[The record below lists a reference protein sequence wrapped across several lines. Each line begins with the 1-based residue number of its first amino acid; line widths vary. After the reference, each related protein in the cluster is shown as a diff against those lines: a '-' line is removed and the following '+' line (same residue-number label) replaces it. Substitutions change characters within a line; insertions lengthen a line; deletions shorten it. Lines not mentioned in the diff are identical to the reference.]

1 MSRFR
6 AHAACQDFH
15 RASEAARRDVLT
27 RRQMLKWG
35 IGAGVTVYAASML
48 PTAHLLDAA
57 AAEAAAAP
65 DAPILVSVFLPGGLD
80 LLDTLMPL
88 QQEGALR
95 DLRSGVSPAAPL
107 PLAGTSLGLHPSLS
121 RGPGGGLKGLFDRGQ
136 IGFLPGID
144 YANPNLSHFAS
155 RAFWE
160 TGMVSQQSVSGW
172 LGRWLDRHGS
182 ADNPLQGLSAGYG
195 LSPTLRAVNAPVA
208 SISSAY
214 DAELSMWSVWG
225 GWGTAAVDAYAALA
239 RSGRAGP
246 TSAGPASAA
255 RAARLAHTV
264 SQQLAPFRKKD
275 DTSPDP
281 LAGPVTYPADNDTAD
296 RLKVLA
302 GLIAQPLGIRMATVD
317 ADGEFDTH
325 EGQAQGLDRD
335 LGAVGEALAA
345 FQADL
350 EARGVAN
357 RVLTF
362 VWSEFGRRPE
372 ANKSGGTDHG
382 AGGVAWVQGPRA
394 LGGVLTEYPSLTDLD
409 REKNLKVTVDF
420 RRVYASLLAQWMG
433 TDPAEVIPG
442 AGQFGQVALV
452 RS

>member
-1 MSRFR
+1 MPRFR

-15 RASEAARRDVLT
+15 RASEAARRDVFT
-27 RRQMLKWG
+27 RRQMLRWG
-35 IGAGVTVYAASML
+35 IGAGVTVYAANML
-48 PTAHLLDAA
+48 PTQHLLDAA

-88 QQEGALR
+88 DQEGTLR
-95 DLRSGVSPAAPL
+95 DLRGAVSPAR
-107 PLAGTSLGLHPSLS
+107 PLALGGTSLGLHPSLA
-121 RGPGGGLKGLFDRGQ
+121 RGPKGGIQGLYDRGQ

-182 ADNPLQGLSAGYG
+182 ADNPLQGLSAGG
-195 LSPTLRAVNAPVA
+195 SLSPTLRSAGAPVA
-208 SISSAY
+208 SVA
-214 DAELSMWSVWG
+214 DAGDAQLSMWSVWG
-225 GWGTAAVDAYAALA
+225 DWGTAAVDAYAALS
-239 RSGRAGP
+239 RSTPHA
-246 TSAGPASAA
+246 AGPASAA

-264 SQQLAPFRKKD
+264 SERLAPFRQKD
-275 DTSPDP
+275 DKSPDP
-281 LAGPVTYPADNDTAD
+281 LAGPVAYPAGNDTAD

-302 GLIAQPLGIRMATVD
+302 GLIAQPLGIRVATVD
-317 ADGEFDTH
+317 ADGQFDTH
-325 EGQAQGLDRD
+325 EGQAQTLDRD
-335 LGAVGEALAA
+335 LGAVGEALAT

-350 EARGVAN
+350 EARGVAD

-362 VWSEFGRRPE
+362 VWSEFGRRPG
-372 ANKSGGTDHG
+372 ANKSAGTDHG

-394 LGGVLTEYPSLTDLD
+394 VGGILTEYPSLNDLD

-420 RRVYASLLAQWMG
+420 RRVYGSLLAQWLG

-442 AGQFGQVALV
+442 AAQFGQVGLV
-452 RS
+452 R

>member
-1 MSRFR
+1 MPRTR

-35 IGAGVTVYAASML
+35 IGAGVMVYASSML
-48 PTAHLLDAA
+48 PTGHLLDAA
-57 AAEAAAAP
+57 AAEAAATP
-65 DAPILVSVFLPGGLD
+65 DAPVLVSVFLPGGLD
-80 LLDTLMPL
+80 LLDTLPPIN
-88 QQEGALR
+88 QEGPLN
-95 DLRSGVSPAAPL
+95 DLRAGVTPAQPAL
-107 PLAGTSLGLHPSLS
+107 LGNGLALHPALTQ
-121 RGPGGGLKGLFDRGQ
+121 GPGGGIKGLYDRGQ

-182 ADNPLQGLSAGYG
+182 RDNPLQGLSSGYG
-195 LSPTLRAVNAPVA
+195 LSPTLKSVDAPVA
-208 SISSAY
+208 SISNAS
-214 DAELSMWSVWG
+214 DSQLSMWSVWG
-225 GWGTAAVDAYAALA
+225 DWGDAAVRAYAALA
-239 RSGRAGP
+239 DGSPHHAGP
-246 TSAGPASAA
+246 QSAA
-255 RAARLAHTV
+255 RAARLAYKV
-264 SQQLAPFRKKD
+264 AEQLAPFRPRD
-275 DTSPDP
+275 DRSPDP
-281 LAGPVTYPADNDTAD
+281 LAGPVQYPDDNDTAD

-302 GLIAQPLGIRMATVD
+302 GLIAQPLGIRVATVD

-325 EGQAQGLDRD
+325 EGQASTLTRD
-335 LGAVGEALAA
+335 LGAVGEALAT

-350 EARGVAN
+350 EARGIAD

-372 ANKSGGTDHG
+372 ANKSLGTDHG
-382 AGGVAWVQGPRA
+382 AGGIAWVQGPRA
-394 LGGVLTEYPSLTDLD
+394 LGGILTEYPSLTDLD
-409 REKNLKVTVDF
+409 PERNLKVTVDF
-420 RRVYASLLAQWMG
+420 RRVYGSLLAQWLG

-442 AGQFGQVALV
+442 AGSFGQVQLV
-452 RS
+452 RA

>member
-1 MSRFR
+1 MPRTS

-15 RASEAARRDVLT
+15 RASEASRRDVLT
-27 RRQMLKWG
+27 RRQLLRWG
-35 IGAGVTVYAASML
+35 IGAGVTLYGAQML
-48 PTAHLLDAA
+48 PTERVLEAA
-57 AAEAAAAP
+57 AAQAAAAP
-65 DAPILVSVFLPGGLD
+65 DAPVLVSVFLPGGLD
-80 LLDTLMPL
+80 LLDTLVPV
-88 QQEGALR
+88 QQEGVLR
-95 DLRSGVSPAAPL
+95 DLRGGLAPVAGSL
-107 PLAGTSLGLHPSLS
+107 PLQGEGYNLHPSLG
-121 RGPGGGLKGLFDRGQ
+121 RGPGGGLQGLFNRGQ

-155 RAFWE
+155 RAFWG

-182 ADNPLQGLSAGYG
+182 ADNPLPGVTAGYG

-208 SISSAY
+208 SISDAG

-225 GWGTAAVDAYAALA
+225 DWGTAAVQAYAALSQSTPSA
-239 RSGRAGP
+239 
-246 TSAGPASAA
+246 AGPASAA

-264 SQQLAPFRKKD
+264 SERLAPFRQKD
-275 DTSPDP
+275 DKSPDP

-302 GLIAQPLGIRMATVD
+302 RLIAQPLGIRVATVD

-325 EGQAQGLDRD
+325 EGQAATLERD
-335 LGAVGEALAA
+335 LGAVGEALAT

-350 EARGVAN
+350 EARGVAD

-362 VWSEFGRRPE
+362 VWSESGRRPM
-372 ANKSGGTDHG
+372 ANKSGGTAHG

-394 LGGVLTEYPSLTDLD
+394 LGGILTEYPSLTDLD
-409 REKNLKVTVDF
+409 AEKNLKVTVDF
-420 RRVYASLLAQWMG
+420 RRVYGSLLGQWLG

-442 AGQFGQVALV
+442 AAQFGQVGLV
-452 RS
+452 R

>member
-1 MSRFR
+1 MPRFR

-15 RASEAARRDVLT
+15 RASEAARADVLT
-27 RRQMLKWG
+27 RRSMLKWG
-35 IGAGVTVYAASML
+35 IGAGVTVYSATRL

-65 DAPILVSVFLPGGLD
+65 DAPVLVSVFLPGGLD

-88 QQEGALR
+88 GQEGPLR
-95 DLRSGVSPAAPL
+95 DLRGAVSPAAPVAL
-107 PLAGTSLGLHPSLS
+107 KGTSLGLHPALTK
-121 RGPGGGLKGLFDRGQ
+121 GPNGGLQGLYERGQ

-182 ADNPLQGLSAGYG
+182 ADNPLQGLSSGYG
-195 LSPTLRAVNAPVA
+195 LSPTLRSVGAPVA
-208 SISSAY
+208 SVSDPG
-214 DAELSMWSVWG
+214 DARLSMWSVWG
-225 GWGTAAVDAYAALA
+225 DWSTAAIDTYNALA
-239 RSGRAGP
+239 QPSGARP
-246 TSAGPASAA
+246 GPAATM
-255 RAARLAHTV
+255 RAARLAHKV
-264 SQQLAPFRKKD
+264 SDQLAPYAATKD
-275 DTSPDP
+275 KPDP
-281 LAGPVTYPADNDTAD
+281 LAGPVAYPADNDTAD

-302 GLIAQPLGIRMATVD
+302 GLLSQPLGIRVATVD

-325 EGQAQGLDRD
+325 EGQAQTLERD
-335 LGAVGEALAA
+335 LGAVGEALAT

-350 EARGVAN
+350 EARGLAQ

-362 VWSEFGRRPE
+362 VWSEFGRRPQ
-372 ANKSGGTDHG
+372 ANKSQGTDHG

-394 LGGVLTEYPSLTDLD
+394 LGGILTEYPSLLDLD
-409 REKNLKVTVDF
+409 PEKNLKVTVDF
-420 RRVYASLLAQWMG
+420 RKVYASLVAQWLG
-433 TDPAEVIPG
+433 TDPAEVIPN
-442 AGQFGQVALV
+442 AGSFGQVQVV
-452 RS
+452 R

>member
-1 MSRFR
+1 MPRIR

-15 RASEAARRDVLT
+15 RASEASRRDVLT

-35 IGAGVTVYAASML
+35 IGAGVTVYAANML
-48 PTAHLLDAA
+48 PTGHLLGAA

-65 DAPILVSVFLPGGLD
+65 DAPVLVSVFLPGGLD

-88 QQEGALR
+88 EQEGLLR
-95 DLRSGVSPAAPL
+95 DLRAGVSPAAPS
-107 PLAGTSLGLHPSLS
+107 PLAGTSLGLHPALS

-155 RAFWE
+155 RGFWE

-182 ADNPLQGLSAGYG
+182 ADNPLQGLSAGDN
-195 LSPTLRAVNAPVA
+195 LSPTLRAVKAPVA
-208 SISSAY
+208 SVS
-214 DAELSMWSVWG
+214 DAGDAQLSMWSVWG
-225 GWGTAAVDAYAALA
+225 DWGDAAVQAYAALSQSTPHA
-239 RSGRAGP
+239 
-246 TSAGPASAA
+246 AGPAAAA

-264 SQQLAPFRKKD
+264 SDRLAPLRKTED
-275 DTSPDP
+275 GPDP
-281 LAGPVTYPADNDTAD
+281 LAGSVTYPEDNDTAD

-302 GLIAQPLGIRMATVD
+302 GLLAQPLGIRVATVD

-325 EGQAQGLDRD
+325 EGQAQTLDRD
-335 LGAVGEALAA
+335 LGAVGEALAT

-350 EARGVAN
+350 EARGIAD

-362 VWSEFGRRPE
+362 VWSEFGRRPT
-372 ANKSGGTDHG
+372 ANRSGGTDHG

-394 LGGVLTEYPSLTDLD
+394 LGGILTEYPSLTDLD
-409 REKNLKVTVDF
+409 AEKNLKVTVDF
-420 RRVYASLLAQWMG
+420 RRVYGSLLGQWLG

-442 AGQFGQVALV
+442 AAQFGQVALV

>member
-1 MSRFR
+1 MPRTR

-35 IGAGVTVYAASML
+35 IGAGVTVYASSLL
-48 PTAHLLDAA
+48 PTQHLLDAA
-57 AAEAAAAP
+57 TAEAQAAP
-65 DAPILVSVFLPGGLD
+65 NAPVLVSVFLPGGLD
-80 LLDTLMPL
+80 LLDTIVPMT
-88 QQEGALR
+88 QEGAYR
-95 DLRSGVSPAAPL
+95 DLRGGVAPAEPAAL
-107 PLAGTSLGLHPSLS
+107 GNGLALHPALT
-121 RGPGGGLKGLFDRGQ
+121 RGPGGGIKGLYDGGQ

-182 ADNPLQGLSAGYG
+182 RDNPLQGLSAGYS
-195 LSPTLRAVNAPVA
+195 LSPTLKSVDAPVA
-208 SISSAY
+208 SIS
-214 DAELSMWSVWG
+214 DAGDAQLSMWSVWG
-225 GWGTAAVDAYAALA
+225 DWGTAAVEAYAALS
-239 RSGRAGP
+239 RSTPHA
-246 TSAGPASAA
+246 AGPASAA

-264 SQQLAPFRKKD
+264 SEQLAPFRRKD
-275 DTSPDP
+275 DKSPDP
-281 LAGPVTYPADNDTAD
+281 LAGPVAYPEDNDTAD

-302 GLIAQPLGIRMATVD
+302 GLIAQPLGIRVATVD

-325 EGQAQGLDRD
+325 EGQAATLTRD
-335 LGAVGEALAA
+335 LGAVGEALAT

-350 EARGVAN
+350 EARGVAD

-362 VWSEFGRRPE
+362 VWSEFGRRPG

-394 LGGVLTEYPSLTDLD
+394 LGGILTEYPSLTDLD
-409 REKNLKVTVDF
+409 PEKNLKVTVDF
-420 RRVYASLLAQWMG
+420 RRIYGSLLAQWMG

-442 AGQFGQVALV
+442 AAQFGQVPLV
-452 RS
+452 RG

>member
-1 MSRFR
+1 MPRFR

-27 RRQMLKWG
+27 RRQLLKWG
-35 IGAGVTVYAASML
+35 IGAGVTVYAANHL
-48 PTAHLLDAA
+48 PTGHVLDAA

-65 DAPILVSVFLPGGLD
+65 DAPVLVSVFLPGGLD

-88 QQEGALR
+88 DQEGTLR
-95 DLRSGVSPAAPL
+95 DLRGAVSPAAPL
-107 PLAGTSLGLHPSLS
+107 ALGGTSLGLHPALG
-121 RGPGGGLKGLFDRGQ
+121 RGANGGIKGLFDRGQ
-136 IGFLPGID
+136 VGFLPGID

-182 ADNPLQGLSAGYG
+182 RDNPLQGLSSGYS
-195 LSPTLRAVNAPVA
+195 LSPTLRAVDAPVA
-208 SISSAY
+208 SIS
-214 DAELSMWSVWG
+214 DAGDAQLSMWSVWG
-225 GWGTAAVDAYAALA
+225 DWGTAAVQAYAALA
-239 RSGRAGP
+239 QGSPRA
-246 TSAGPASAA
+246 AGPASAT

-264 SQQLAPFRKKD
+264 SERLEPFRRKD
-275 DTSPDP
+275 EDAPDP
-281 LAGPVTYPADNDTAD
+281 LAGPVAYPADNDTAD

-302 GLIAQPLGIRMATVD
+302 GLIAQPLGIRVATVD

-325 EGQAQGLDRD
+325 EGQAATLERD

-350 EARGVAN
+350 EARGVAD

-362 VWSEFGRRPE
+362 VWSEFGRRPG
-372 ANKSGGTDHG
+372 ANRSAGTDHG

-394 LGGVLTEYPSLTDLD
+394 LGGILTEYPSLTDLD
-409 REKNLKVTVDF
+409 PESNLKVTVDF
-420 RRVYASLLAQWMG
+420 RRVYGSLLGQWMQ

-442 AGQFGQVALV
+442 AAQFGQVQVV
-452 RS
+452 R

>member
-1 MSRFR
+1 MPRFR

-27 RRQMLKWG
+27 RRQLLRWG
-35 IGAGVTVYAASML
+35 IGAGVTVYAANML

-57 AAEAAAAP
+57 AADAAAAP

-88 QQEGALR
+88 DQEGTLR
-95 DLRSGVSPAAPL
+95 DLRDGVSPAS
-107 PLAGTSLGLHPSLS
+107 PLALGGTSLGLHPSLA

-182 ADNPLQGLSAGYG
+182 ADNPLQGLSAGYS
-195 LSPTLRAVNAPVA
+195 LSPTLRAVSAPVA
-208 SISSAY
+208 SISDPG

-225 GWGTAAVDAYAALA
+225 EWGDAAVNAYASLS
-239 RSGRAGP
+239 RSTPRA
-246 TSAGPASAA
+246 AGPASAA
-255 RAARLAHTV
+255 RAARLAYSV
-264 SQQLAPFRKKD
+264 SDQLAPFRKKD
-275 DTSPDP
+275 DKSPDP
-281 LAGPVTYPADNDTAD
+281 LAGPVTYPDNNDTAD

-317 ADGEFDTH
+317 ADGSFDTH
-325 EGQAQGLDRD
+325 EGQAQTLDHD
-335 LGAVGEALAA
+335 LGAAGEALAT

-350 EARGVAN
+350 EARGVAD

-394 LGGVLTEYPSLTDLD
+394 LGGVLTDYPSLTDLD

-420 RRVYASLLAQWMG
+420 RRVYGSLLAQWMG

>member
-1 MSRFR
+1 MPRFR

-35 IGAGVTVYAASML
+35 IGAGVTVYAANML

-88 QQEGALR
+88 EQEGALR

-107 PLAGTSLGLHPSLS
+107 ALAGTSLGLHPSLS

-208 SISSAY
+208 SISDARRRGSCRCGASGATGARRRSTPTRRSRARRRMRRGRPRLRAPPGWRTRSPSSSRPSARRTT
-214 DAELSMWSVWG
+214 SRP
-225 GWGTAAVDAYAALA
+225 T
-239 RSGRAGP
+239 RS
-246 TSAGPASAA
+246 PA
-255 RAARLAHTV
+255 
-264 SQQLAPFRKKD
+264 P
-275 DTSPDP
+275 
-281 LAGPVTYPADNDTAD
+281 
-296 RLKVLA
+296 
-302 GLIAQPLGIRMATVD
+302 
-317 ADGEFDTH
+317 
-325 EGQAQGLDRD
+325 
-335 LGAVGEALAA
+335 
-345 FQADL
+345 
-350 EARGVAN
+350 
-357 RVLTF
+357 
-362 VWSEFGRRPE
+362 
-372 ANKSGGTDHG
+372 
-382 AGGVAWVQGPRA
+382 
-394 LGGVLTEYPSLTDLD
+394 
-409 REKNLKVTVDF
+409 
-420 RRVYASLLAQWMG
+420 
-433 TDPAEVIPG
+433 
-442 AGQFGQVALV
+442 
-452 RS
+452 

>member
-1 MSRFR
+1 MPRFR

-27 RRQMLKWG
+27 RRQMVKYG
-35 IGAGVTVYAASML
+35 IGAGVTVYAATRL

-65 DAPILVSVFLPGGLD
+65 DAPVLVSVFLPGGLD

-88 QQEGALR
+88 DQEGALR
-95 DLRSGVSPAAPL
+95 DLRGGVSPAT
-107 PLAGTSLGLHPSLS
+107 PLALKGTSLGLHPAL
-121 RGPGGGLKGLFDRGQ
+121 GKGIDGGLQGLYDRGQ

-182 ADNPLQGLSAGYG
+182 ADNPLQGLSSGYG
-195 LSPTLRAVNAPVA
+195 LSPTLRSAGAPVA
-208 SISSAY
+208 SVSDPG
-214 DAELSMWSVWG
+214 DARLSMWSVWG
-225 GWGTAAVDAYAALA
+225 DWGTAAVDAYNALA
-239 RSGRAGP
+239 QPAP
-246 TSAGPASAA
+246 KAAGPAATM
-255 RAARLAHTV
+255 RAARLAHKV
-264 SQQLAPFRKKD
+264 SEQLAPYAATKD
-275 DTSPDP
+275 KPDP
-281 LAGPVTYPADNDTAD
+281 LAGPVAYPDNNDTAD

-302 GLIAQPLGIRMATVD
+302 GLLSQPLGIRVATVD

-325 EGQAQGLDRD
+325 EGQAQTLERD

-350 EARGVAN
+350 EARGLAD

-362 VWSEFGRRPE
+362 VWSEFGRRPQ
-372 ANKSGGTDHG
+372 ANKSQGTDHG

-394 LGGVLTEYPSLTDLD
+394 LGGILTEYPSLTALD
-409 REKNLKVTVDF
+409 PEKNLKVTVDF
-420 RRVYASLLAQWMG
+420 RKVYGSLIGQWLG
-433 TDPAEVIPG
+433 TDPAEVIPN
-442 AGQFGQVALV
+442 APSFGSVQVV
-452 RS
+452 R

>member
-1 MSRFR
+1 MPRLR
-6 AHAACQDFH
+6 AYSACQDFH
-15 RASEAARRDVLT
+15 HASEAARRDVLT

-35 IGAGVTVYAASML
+35 IGAGVTVYAANML
-48 PTAHLLDAA
+48 STGSLLDAA

-88 QQEGALR
+88 EQEGTLR
-95 DLRSGVSPAAPL
+95 DLRAGVSPAS
-107 PLAGTSLGLHPSLS
+107 PLALGGTSLGLHPALG
-121 RGPGGGLKGLFDRGQ
+121 RGVGGGLKGLYDRGQ

-182 ADNPLQGLSAGYG
+182 DDNPLQGLSAGYG
-195 LSPTLRAVNAPVA
+195 LSPTLHTAGAPVA
-208 SISSAY
+208 SISDPG

-225 GWGTAAVDAYAALA
+225 DWGAAAVKAYASLSQSAPHA
-239 RSGRAGP
+239 
-246 TSAGPASAA
+246 AGPASAA
-255 RAARLAHTV
+255 RAARLAYSV
-264 SQQLAPFRKKD
+264 SEQLAPFRRKD

-281 LAGPVTYPADNDTAD
+281 LAGTVAYPEDNETAD

-302 GLIAQPLGIRMATVD
+302 GLIAQPLGIRVATVD
-317 ADGEFDTH
+317 ADGSFDTH
-325 EGQAQGLDRD
+325 EGQAATLDKD
-335 LGAVGEALAA
+335 LGAVGEALSA

-350 EARGVAN
+350 EARGVAD

-382 AGGVAWVQGPRA
+382 AGGVAWVQGARA
-394 LGGVLTEYPSLTDLD
+394 LGGILNDYPSLTDLD
-409 REKNLKVTVDF
+409 REKNLKVSVDF
-420 RRVYASLLAQWMG
+420 RRIYSSLLAQWMG

-442 AGQFGQVALV
+442 AAQFGQVPLV
-452 RS
+452 RA

>member
-1 MSRFR
+1 MPRTR

-15 RASEAARRDVLT
+15 HASEASRRDVLT

-35 IGAGVTVYAASML
+35 IGAGVTVYAANML
-48 PTAHLLDAA
+48 PTGHLLDAA
-57 AAEAAAAP
+57 VAEAAAAP
-65 DAPILVSVFLPGGLD
+65 DAPVLVSVFLPGGLD

-88 QQEGALR
+88 EQEGTLR
-95 DLRSGVSPAAPL
+95 DLRGAVSPAAPL
-107 PLAGTSLGLHPSLS
+107 ALGGTSLGLHPSLS
-121 RGPGGGLKGLFDRGQ
+121 RGPGGGLQGLYDRGQ

-155 RAFWE
+155 RGFWE

-182 ADNPLQGLSAGYG
+182 ADNPLQGLSSGYD
-195 LSPTLRAVNAPVA
+195 LSPTLKAVKAPVA
-208 SISSAY
+208 SIS
-214 DAELSMWSVWG
+214 DAGDAQLSMWSVWG
-225 GWGTAAVDAYAALA
+225 DWGTAAVEAYAALS
-239 RSGRAGP
+239 RSTPSG
-246 TSAGPASAA
+246 AGPAAAA
-255 RAARLAHTV
+255 RAARLAYTV
-264 SQQLAPFRKKD
+264 SDQLKPFQKTKD
-275 DTSPDP
+275 KPDP
-281 LAGPVTYPADNDTAD
+281 LAGPVAYPEDNDTAD

-302 GLIAQPLGIRMATVD
+302 GLLSQPLGIRVATVD
-317 ADGEFDTH
+317 ADGAFDTH
-325 EGQAQGLDRD
+325 EGQAQTLDRD

-350 EARGVAN
+350 EARGLAQ

-362 VWSEFGRRPE
+362 VWSEFGRRPT
-372 ANKSGGTDHG
+372 ANRSGGTDHG

-394 LGGVLTEYPSLTDLD
+394 LGGILTEYPSLTDLD

-420 RRVYASLLAQWMG
+420 RRVYGSLLAQWMG

-442 AGQFGQVALV
+442 AAQFGQVPLI
-452 RS
+452 RT

>member
-1 MSRFR
+1 MPRIR

-35 IGAGVTVYAASML
+35 IGAGVTVYAASTM
-48 PTAHLLDAA
+48 PTARLLDAA

-65 DAPILVSVFLPGGLD
+65 DAPVLVSVFLPGGLD
-80 LLDTLMPL
+80 LLDTLVPL
-88 QQEGALR
+88 EQQGTLR
-95 DLRSGVSPAAPL
+95 DLRGGVSPAAPL
-107 PLAGTSLGLHPSLS
+107 ALKGTSLGLHPSLA
-121 RGPGGGLKGLFDRGQ
+121 RGPGGGLQGLYDRGQ

-182 ADNPLQGLSAGYG
+182 AENPLQGLSAGYG
-195 LSPTLRAVNAPVA
+195 LSPTLRATTAPVA
-208 SISSAY
+208 SVSNAN
-214 DAELSMWSVWG
+214 DAQLGMWSVWG
-225 GWGTAAVDAYAALA
+225 GWGEAAMNAYAALA
-239 RSGRAGP
+239 DSRPHAP
-246 TSAGPASAA
+246 GPASAA
-255 RAARLAHTV
+255 RGARLAHTV
-264 SQQLAPFRKKD
+264 SDRLAPFRTVKD
-275 DTSPDP
+275 QPDP
-281 LAGPVTYPADNDTAD
+281 LAGPVAYPAQNETAE

-302 GLIAQPLGIRMATVD
+302 GLIAQPLGIRVATVD
-317 ADGEFDTH
+317 AHGQFDTH
-325 EGQAQGLDRD
+325 EGQAPALDRD

-350 EARGVAN
+350 EARGVAD

-362 VWSEFGRRPE
+362 VWSEFGRRPV
-372 ANKSGGTDHG
+372 ANRSGGTDHG
-382 AGGVAWVQGPRA
+382 AGGIAWVQGPRA
-394 LGGVLTEYPSLTDLD
+394 QSGILTEYPSLTDLD
-409 REKNLKVTVDF
+409 PQKNLKVTVDF
-420 RRVYASLLAQWMG
+420 RRVYGSLLGQWMG

-442 AGQFGQVALV
+442 AAQFGQVGLV
-452 RS
+452 RA

>member
-1 MSRFR
+1 MPRTR

-15 RASEAARRDVLT
+15 RAGEAARRDVLT
-27 RRQMLKWG
+27 RRQLLKWG
-35 IGAGVTVYAASML
+35 IGAGVTVYASGML
-48 PTAHLLDAA
+48 PTGRLLDAA

-65 DAPILVSVFLPGGLD
+65 NAPILVSVFLPGGVD

-88 QQEGALR
+88 EQEGTLR
-95 DLRSGVSPAAPL
+95 DLRGAVSPAMPL
-107 PLAGTSLGLHPSLS
+107 ALAGTSLGLHPSLA
-121 RGPGGGLKGLFDRGQ
+121 RGPGGGLQGLYNRGQ

-182 ADNPLQGLSAGYG
+182 AENPLQGLSAGYG
-195 LSPTLRAVNAPVA
+195 LSPTLRAVKAPVA
-208 SISSAY
+208 SIADAG

-225 GWGTAAVDAYAALA
+225 DWSSAAIDAYAALA
-239 RSGRAGP
+239 RSSPHA
-246 TSAGPASAA
+246 AGPASAA
-255 RAARLAHTV
+255 RAARMAHTV
-264 SQQLAPFRKKD
+264 SEQLAPFRRKD
-275 DTSPDP
+275 DNSPDP
-281 LAGPVTYPADNDTAD
+281 LAGPVTYPADNTTAD

-302 GLIAQPLGIRMATVD
+302 GLIAQPLGIRVATVD

-325 EGQAQGLDRD
+325 EGQAQTLDRD
-335 LGAVGEALAA
+335 LGAVGEALAT

-350 EARGVAN
+350 QARGVAD

-362 VWSEFGRRPE
+362 VWSEFGRRPG

-409 REKNLKVTVDF
+409 DHQNLKVTVDF
-420 RRVYASLLAQWMG
+420 RRVYGSLLAQWMG

-442 AGQFGQVALV
+442 AAQFGQVALV

>member
-1 MSRFR
+1 MPRFR

-35 IGAGVTVYAASML
+35 IGAGVTVYAANML
-48 PTAHLLDAA
+48 PTAHLLEAA
-57 AAEAAAAP
+57 TAEAAAAP

-88 QQEGALR
+88 EQEGALR

-107 PLAGTSLGLHPSLS
+107 ALSGTSLGLHPSLS
-121 RGPGGGLKGLFDRGQ
+121 RGP

-182 ADNPLQGLSAGYG
+182 ADNPLQGLSSGYG

-208 SISSAY
+208 SIS
-214 DAELSMWSVWG
+214 DAGDAALSMWSVWG
-225 GWGTAAVDAYAALA
+225 DWGTAAVDAYAALS
-239 RSGRAGP
+239 RSTPHA
-246 TSAGPASAA
+246 AGPASAA

-264 SQQLAPFRKKD
+264 SAQLAPFRQKD
-275 DTSPDP
+275 DKSPDP
-281 LAGPVTYPADNDTAD
+281 LAGPVTYPEDNDTAD

-325 EGQAQGLDRD
+325 EGQAQTLDRD
-335 LGAVGEALAA
+335 LGAVGEALAT

-420 RRVYASLLAQWMG
+420 RRVYSSLLAQWMG

-452 RS
+452 R

>member
-1 MSRFR
+1 MPRFR

-35 IGAGVTVYAASML
+35 IGAGVTVYSGAKL

-57 AAEAAAAP
+57 VAEAAAAP

-88 QQEGALR
+88 QQEGTLR
-95 DLRSGVSPAAPL
+95 DLRGAVSPAAPL
-107 PLAGTSLGLHPSLS
+107 ALGGTSLGLHPSLS
-121 RGPGGGLKGLFDRGQ
+121 RGPDGGLKGLYDRGQ

-182 ADNPLQGLSAGYG
+182 GDNPLQGLSSGYG

-208 SISSAY
+208 SVSDPG
-214 DAELSMWSVWG
+214 DAQLSMWGVWG
-225 GWGTAAVDAYAALA
+225 GWGTAAVDTYAALA
-239 RSGRAGP
+239 RAGRAGP

-264 SQQLAPFRKKD
+264 SDRLAPFGQKD
-275 DTSPDP
+275 DKSPDP
-281 LAGPVTYPADNDTAD
+281 LAGPVTYPANNETAN

-302 GLIAQPLGIRMATVD
+302 GLIAQPLGIRIATVD
-317 ADGEFDTH
+317 ADDAFDTH
-325 EGQAQGLDRD
+325 EGQAKTLEQD
-335 LGAVGEALAA
+335 LGAVGEALAT

-350 EARGVAN
+350 AARGIAD

-382 AGGVAWVQGPRA
+382 AGGIAWVQGPRA

-420 RRVYASLLAQWMG
+420 RRVYGSLLAQWMG

>member
-1 MSRFR
+1 MPRLR

-35 IGAGVTVYAASML
+35 IGAGVTVYAAHAM
-48 PTAHLLDAA
+48 PTVHLLDAA

-65 DAPILVSVFLPGGLD
+65 DAPVLVSVFLPGGLD

-88 QQEGALR
+88 EQEGVLR
-95 DLRSGVSPAAPL
+95 DLRAGVSPAAPL
-107 PLAGTSLGLHPSLS
+107 ALKGTSLGLHPALS
-121 RGPGGGLKGLFDRGQ
+121 RGPGGGLQGLFDRGQ

-160 TGMVSQQSVSGW
+160 TGMVSQKSVSGW

-182 ADNPLQGLSAGYG
+182 TDNPLQGLSAGFG
-195 LSPTLRAVNAPVA
+195 LSPTLRTVSAPVA
-208 SISSAY
+208 SVS
-214 DAELSMWSVWG
+214 DAGDAQLSMWSVWG
-225 GWGTAAVDAYAALA
+225 DWGDAAVQAYAALSESTPHA
-239 RSGRAGP
+239 
-246 TSAGPASAA
+246 AGPASAA

-264 SQQLAPFRKKD
+264 SERLAPLRKTED
-275 DTSPDP
+275 GPDP
-281 LAGPVTYPADNDTAD
+281 LAGPVTYPEGNETAD

-302 GLIAQPLGIRMATVD
+302 GLLGQPLGIRVATVD

-325 EGQAQGLDRD
+325 EGQAQTLDRD
-335 LGAVGEALAA
+335 LGAVGEALAT

-350 EARGVAN
+350 EARGIAD

-362 VWSEFGRRPE
+362 VWSEFGRRPA

-394 LGGVLTEYPSLTDLD
+394 MSGILTEYPSLTDLD

-420 RRVYASLLAQWMG
+420 RRVYGSLLGQWLG

-442 AGQFGQVALV
+442 AAQFGQVPLV

>member
-1 MSRFR
+1 LPRFR

-15 RASEAARRDVLT
+15 RASEASRRDVLT

-35 IGAGVTVYAASML
+35 IGAGVTVYAANRL
-48 PTAHLLDAA
+48 PTGHLLDAA

-65 DAPILVSVFLPGGLD
+65 DAPVLVSVFLPGGLD

-88 QQEGALR
+88 GQEGPLR
-95 DLRSGVSPAAPL
+95 DLRGGVSPATPL
-107 PLAGTSLGLHPSLS
+107 VLNGTSLGLHPAL
-121 RGPGGGLKGLFDRGQ
+121 GKGLNGGLRGLYERGQ

-182 ADNPLQGLSAGYG
+182 ADNPLQGLSSGYG
-195 LSPTLRAVNAPVA
+195 LSPTLRAVTAPVA
-208 SISSAY
+208 SVSDPG
-214 DAELSMWSVWG
+214 DARLSMWSVWG
-225 GWGTAAVDAYAALA
+225 DWGEAAVQTYAALA
-239 RSGRAGP
+239 QHSPHA
-246 TSAGPASAA
+246 AGPASAA
-255 RAARLAHTV
+255 RAARLAHSV
-264 SQQLAPFRKKD
+264 SAQLAPYAKAED
-275 DTSPDP
+275 EPDP
-281 LAGPVTYPADNDTAD
+281 LAGPVAYPEDNDTAD

-302 GLIAQPLGIRMATVD
+302 GLLAQPLGIRVGTVD

-325 EGQAQGLDRD
+325 EAQAQHLDKD

-350 EARGVAN
+350 EARGIAQ

-362 VWSEFGRRPE
+362 VWSEFGRRPQ
-372 ANKSGGTDHG
+372 ANRSLGTDHG

-394 LGGVLTEYPSLTDLD
+394 LGGILTEYPSLTDLD
-409 REKNLKVTVDF
+409 PEKNLKVTVDF
-420 RRVYASLLAQWMG
+420 RRVYASLIAQWLG
-433 TDPAEVIPG
+433 TDPAEVIPN
-442 AGQFGQVALV
+442 AGSFGQVPVV
-452 RS
+452 R